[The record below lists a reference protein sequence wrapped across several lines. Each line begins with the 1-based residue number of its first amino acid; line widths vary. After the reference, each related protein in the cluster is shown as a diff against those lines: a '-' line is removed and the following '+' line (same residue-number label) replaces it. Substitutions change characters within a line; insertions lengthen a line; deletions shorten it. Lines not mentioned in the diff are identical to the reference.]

1 MNNEEKLLYFKSG
14 KIEINNI
21 TFVRMGDNDEAIKKP
36 LEINVTD
43 SYKIENY
50 NSKILSFCFSRKVG
64 FTPNVLFSVLV
75 EFIVE
80 LEFADKTKKEYGM
93 NLELLG
99 NTIKEK
105 MEKIVELSNVIPRAS
120 SLISAITQNNN
131 GNPVVTPPKLIKQ
144 K

>member
-14 KIEINNI
+14 KIEIDNI
-21 TFVRMGDNDEAIKKP
+21 TFTRMEYDDEKIKKP

-43 SYKIENY
+43 SYEIEEY
-50 NSKILSFCFSRKVG
+50 DLKFLSFRFSRKVG
-64 FTPNVLFSVLV
+64 FTPNVLFNVLV

-80 LEFADKTKKEYGM
+80 LEFADRTKKEYGA

-99 NTIKEK
+99 EMIKEK
-105 MEKIVELSNVIPRAS
+105 MEKIIELSNVVPRAS

-131 GNPVVTPPKLIKQ
+131 GNPVVTPPNLIKQ